1 MQLFWFCRND
11 QAYRCGF
18 ACAYS
23 TLTYHRV
30 SFHILDILF
39 VPWDFPCQL
48 LQPFACSSTTG
59 AEIKQNIYSLKNLKF
74 IPLHAKQ
81 WGEFFYLFQKFTH
94 WYTESTW
101 CDSVTVSAS
110 NHQIWAPG
118 HVLWVWVDILFE
130 LNWAKRCV
138 RFFFLEPV
146 PSRARTNS
154 NCSVF
159 GCLAGT
165 HLPETVYA
173 VRPQFERI

>member
-1 MQLFWFCRND
+1 MQLIRSCRND

-39 VPWDFPCQL
+39 VPWDCPCQL

-59 AEIKQNIYSLKNLKF
+59 AEIKQNIYLEKF
-74 IPLHAKQ
+74 KIYPPASKAMR
-81 WGEFFYLFQKFTH
+81 GVFNLFQKFTH

-130 LNWAKRCV
+130 LNWPKRCV

-146 PSRARTNS
+146 PSRARGQSYKTF
-154 NCSVF
+154 F
-159 GCLAGT
+159 GINYIKID
-165 HLPETVYA
+165 V
-173 VRPQFERI
+173 V